1 MLRVFAGARARLLCA
16 ALLVSSAQ
24 CAEERAPI
32 NRVQPDFLDKRDLI
46 PTEYAALTAGAAPG
60 ALTPA
65 MRAREPVFHTQTTI
79 IAKPTTGGFVGV
91 TDYSPLE
98 KVRWE
103 VTENVLLARRAFGY
117 VRNTPAA
124 PAGIG
129 ERVDAGAV
137 VAAFAIRAH
146 FDIRRSYNES
156 TGEEN
161 NVVEENTS
169 DRPWYQRQ
177 FMRVDW
183 SRNLVESYGS
193 PLEYDRWRG
202 QVRAEPIPVFVNSP
216 DDPNRPV
223 FDYAGSGASRRLA
236 YFDVVNRATLHP
248 ETVSFGEA
256 EPFVP
261 LCALYD
267 SGGTLDCAPAEVTFR
282 LSFRRADGAR
292 DYEPASLSIP
302 ARTDPTRGPE
312 HLDMERFG
320 FFDVTRV
327 GFDRARGQVLD
338 TERVH
343 LATRHN
349 LFVHHHAP
357 AVGATLNRPCNA
369 DADCGDDNLCVIANT
384 PASAS
389 ARGVCARRAIEHIQG
404 ERACAADADCAEV
417 SSTARCDAATR
428 TCGEVYLRCATDA
441 DCARVD
447 PQSTCDTVVA
457 MTRGDNRGLC
467 RLPFRRRQV
476 RPIAYH
482 LSPAYPD
489 DMMPVTEAVVRDWNG
504 AFREALRAARRR
516 ECQIERSVAPGTNPD
531 PCDVPAVT
539 GANGDARFPF
549 VGCHNPVWGTDPS
562 KPGARTAAQVTAA
575 NAAGW
580 DLPAC
585 GPQGTRARLGD
596 LRYSM
601 IGAITEYDREGYWG
615 LANIA
620 ADPETGE
627 MVAGRGAV
635 WQTTTDAQAAQLVDW
650 VQLLSGSLRPEQVT
664 RGENILASMRQQG
677 AGRSPSHEVLDAP
690 LRSREGLASVAA
702 ETTRALERLRA
713 PGHGFGRPNLR
724 LLSRDPDR
732 PGARALAVQRVAR
745 AGRLGDGTSR
755 AQRNLAR
762 LRDTDIERALMSP
775 AQARLAPTARFDLS
789 ALDARALDRAS
800 PLRGQS
806 PAARRALRSLRTQL
820 QQHQCDHQA
829 GVSDDVLWGIA
840 QRVATGEPIRAANAA
855 DADMAF
861 GRDWVFRRGDG
872 SLDLDTLRLWAQQFV
887 HQGVLAHEI
896 GHSLGMR
903 HNFAASADAMNY
915 DDRYWRLRAQGHRLG
930 LRPRYEYLADPMD
943 GRYYSEA
950 ERLGRVEEYGYA
962 SVMDYRGANEDAH
975 GLGRYD
981 RAFIKN
987 GYVGIV
993 EAFGAVPREGRALQW
1008 AMNTMAGGFS
1018 SNYDL
1023 QAWSGGGPVRGI
1035 HYTHIPDF
1043 HGARAD
1049 GTPDIADSNRQDVF
1063 LRETR
1068 AREVPGFGD
1077 PPFTNVTA
1085 DGRLLVPYRFDSD
1098 DRAGL
1103 VWQNQPYDVGADAY
1117 ESVHYVASRWLDH
1130 YFMNSFARRR
1140 SGFST
1145 EGYVDRM
1152 WGHYLEN
1159 LRQVTQLLAFD
1170 AIVDDDF
1177 FAGAPGWDAWRTDPA
1192 ERSGVLNSA
1201 TISAATDAMVAQL
1214 LMPEVGDHGRRRTV
1228 DGVTWAESDPTDATF
1243 VSVELNRGRF
1253 FESTWRFDQGWWW
1266 FEQLDRAGS
1275 FYDKTMALQAL
1286 VDPDLSL
1293 IGRDTAGDIRLFQL
1307 NAFTIYPAQTTRLFG
1322 ALLAED
1328 IADFAP
1334 IIRTDGDFEVQRT
1347 NLATLN
1353 LPAGRSGRVL
1363 DATHVP
1369 LDPQT
1374 RFTLQVWSAALTM
1387 SGFPATYDRRYLDF
1401 ARVWLDGSREAIAV
1415 EDPANNTV
1423 AYTDPWTRQVFRAQH
1438 FGAAAGEAGES
1449 VGASALVHRAT
1460 GRAASEAGIGAR
1472 MLLHAR
1478 DLEAA
1483 WREAQRAQNT
1493 AEAARAESELRRYL
1507 DLLRVMRDL
1516 TASLDAL

>member
-1 MLRVFAGARARLLCA
+1 MARPHALPRRLLCL
-16 ALLVSSAQ
+16 ALLTLSAQ
-24 CAEERAPI
+24 CAQERAPI
-32 NRVQPDFLDKRDLI
+32 NRVQPDFIDKRDLI
-46 PTEYAALTAGAAPG
+46 PVEYGVLAGGSGLRALTAQ
-60 ALTPA
+60 

-79 IAKPTTGGFVGV
+79 IAKPSTGGFVGV

-98 KVRWE
+98 KIRWE
-103 VTENVLLARRAFGY
+103 VTEGLLLARRAYEY
-117 VRNTPAA
+117 VRGA
-124 PAGIG
+124 PTAPNAIG
-129 ERVDAGAV
+129 QRVDGGAI
-137 VAAFAIRAH
+137 VAAFAISSH
-146 FDIRRSYNES
+146 FDVRRAYNES
-156 TGEEN
+156 TGEES

-202 QVRAEPIPVFVNSP
+202 QVRAEPIPVFVNGP
-216 DDPNRPV
+216 NDPNRPV
-223 FDYAGSGASRRLA
+223 FDYQGVGAARRLA

-256 EPFVP
+256 EPLVP
-261 LCALYD
+261 ICALYD
-267 SGGTLDCAPAEVTFR
+267 LSGTLDCAPAEVTFR

-302 ARTDPTRGPE
+302 PRVDPAQGPQ

-327 GFDRARGQVLD
+327 GFDSTRAQVLD

-349 LFVHHHAP
+349 LWAHHHAP
-357 AVGATLNRPCNA
+357 ATGAATARACSA
-369 DADCGDDNLCVIANT
+369 DADCGANAVCDIGNA

-389 ARGVCARRAIEHIQG
+389 ARG
-404 ERACAADADCAEV
+404 ACAPATLEHVQGDPACASDADCAGV
-417 SSTARCDAATR
+417 SGTARCDAATR
-428 TCGEVYLRCATDA
+428 TCGDAYLRCANDA

-447 PQSTCDTVVA
+447 AQSTCDTVIA
-457 MTRGDNRGLC
+457 QTRGDNRGLC

-482 LSPAYPD
+482 LSPGYPD
-489 DMMPVTEAVVRDWNG
+489 DMMPVTNSVVRDWNL
-504 AFREALRAARRR
+504 AFRDAVRAARRR
-516 ECQIERSVAPGTNPD
+516 ECQIEREVAPGTSPD
-531 PCDVPAVT
+531 PCDAPAVT
-539 GANGDARFPF
+539 GVEGDARFPY
-549 VGCHNPVWGTDPS
+549 VGCHNPVWGTDPA
-562 KPGARTAAQVTAA
+562 KPGAHSAAEVQAA
-575 NAAGW
+575 HDAGW
-580 DLPAC
+580 DLAAC
-585 GPQGTRARLGD
+585 GPQGTSARLGD

-601 IGAITEYDREGYWG
+601 IAAITEYDREGYWG

-627 MVAGRGAV
+627 MIAGRGAV

-650 VQLLSGSLRPEQVT
+650 VQLLAGSLRPTDVT
-664 RGENILASMRQQG
+664 RGTNIEATMRQLG
-677 AGRSPSHEVLDAP
+677 AGRAASAETLDRP
-690 LRSREGLASVAA
+690 LR
-702 ETTRALERLRA
+702 TRAGLEAAVRETSRGLERLRA
-713 PGHGFGRPNLR
+713 PGAGFARPGMQLV
-724 LLSRDPDR
+724 SRDPEH
-732 PGARALAVQRVAR
+732 PGGLAIAARRVAE
-745 AGRLGDGTSR
+745 GRRVGDGTSR
-755 AQRNLAR
+755 AQSLRAR
-762 LRDTDIERALMSP
+762 LRGTSLERSLMTP
-775 AQARLAPTARFDLS
+775 AQLRLAPSASFESLDLT
-789 ALDARALDRAS
+789 DRALDRAS

-806 PAARRALRSLRTQL
+806 PSARRAMNALRRQL
-820 QQHQCDHQA
+820 QQHQCDYHA
-829 GVSDDVLWGIA
+829 GASDDVLLGIA
-840 QRVATGEPIRAANAA
+840 QRVATGEAIDPANPQ

-861 GRDWVFRRGDG
+861 GRRWEFRRADG
-872 SLDLDTLRLWAQQFV
+872 SLDLDTVRLWARQFV

-903 HNFAASADAMNY
+903 HNFTASADAMNY
-915 DDRYWRLRAQGHRLG
+915 HDRYWQLRAQGHPLG
-930 LRPRYEYLADPMD
+930 LRPRYEYLSDPAD
-943 GRYYSEA
+943 GRYYSDE
-950 ERLGRVEEYGYA
+950 ERLGRVEEYAYS
-962 SVMDYRGANEDAH
+962 SVMDYRGLNEDAH

-987 GYVGIV
+987 GYVGLV
-993 EAFGAVPREGRALQW
+993 EAFRAVPREGRALQW

-1023 QAWSGGGPVRGI
+1023 QAWSGGGAVRGI
-1035 HYTHIPDF
+1035 HYTHIPEF

-1049 GTPDIADSNRQDVF
+1049 GTPDIADSNRDDVF

-1068 AREVPGFGD
+1068 SRAVPGFGD
-1077 PPFTNVTA
+1077 PAYTNVTA
-1085 DGRLLVPYRFDSD
+1085 DGRLLVPYRFDTD

-1117 ESVHYVASRWLDH
+1117 ESVHYVAGRWLDH

-1145 EGYVDRM
+1145 ESYVNRM
-1152 WGHYLEN
+1152 WGRYLEN

-1170 AIVDDDF
+1170 LIVDDDF
-1177 FAGAPGWDAWRTDPA
+1177 FAGAPGWDAWRNDPA
-1192 ERSGVLNSA
+1192 ERSGALNNA
-1201 TISAATDAMVAQL
+1201 TIAASMDAMAAQL
-1214 LMPEVGDHGRRRTV
+1214 LMPEMGDHGRRRTV
-1228 DGVTWAESDPTDATF
+1228 DNVTWAEFDPADSTF
-1243 VSVELNRGRF
+1243 VNVEINRGRA

-1266 FEQLDRAGS
+1266 YEQLDRAGS
-1275 FYDKTMALQAL
+1275 FYDKTMALEAM

-1307 NAFTIYPAQTTRLFG
+1307 NAFTIYPGQMTRLFG
-1322 ALLAED
+1322 GLLSED
-1328 IADFAP
+1328 YADFAP
-1334 IIRTDGDFEVQRT
+1334 IVRTDGEFEIQRT
-1347 NLATLN
+1347 RVATLN
-1353 LPAGRSGRVL
+1353 LPAGRNERVL

-1387 SGFPATYDRRYLDF
+1387 SGFPATYDRRFLDF
-1401 ARVWLDGSREAIAV
+1401 ARVWLDGSREAVAV

-1423 AYTDPWTRQVFRAQH
+1423 SYTDPWTRQVFRAQH
-1438 FGAAAGEAGES
+1438 FSAQPGEAGEG

-1460 GRAASEAGIGAR
+1460 GAAADEAGIGAR

-1483 WREAQRAQNT
+1483 WRGAT
-1493 AEAARAESELRRYL
+1493 GAEATRWESELRRYL

-1516 TASLDAL
+1516 TGALDSL